1 MSRADVIKVI
11 INDIINCDHV
21 DYDLALRHDIEIS
34 EIWEND
40 EIIGL
45 AVEDDVIYSIQDMDK
60 VILTPHIA
68 WGSIEARQRC
78 VNEVY
83 ENILSFLKGEERN
96 IVNNE

>member
-1 MSRADVIKVI
+1 MKKTAYLINVGRGGIIEEKALVKVLNEGHLAGVGLDVFE
-11 INDIINCDHV
+11 HEP
-21 DYDLALRHDIEIS
+21 LL
-34 EIWEND
+34 
-40 EIIGL
+40 
-45 AVEDDVIYSIQDMDK
+45 EDDVIYSIQDMDK